1 MVWLTFLLHDMA
13 SWNIYSKN
21 GVLKYTT
28 KAVEYNEEWMVSE
41 SVTFSVTSQEPIYF
55 EVGDYLTYRG
65 LRYSVYSLPS
75 TLKTSRINT
84 YGEGFKWD
92 NIRFYSDIM
101 RLSEIRFLDYVLY
114 DNELHYTSLPNF
126 SFYAETVDDLV
137 DRIQANANHTDS
149 GWIFL
154 TPNLQ
159 RTWERYDIS
168 MKDEITALWKSYYG
182 EHGEN
187 VDLGRNVNNV
197 NITVSNNNLSEAL
210 AMVYNQFGVHY
221 ISRDKV
227 VIVGMAGIEAE
238 HVFKY
243 GKGEGLYEIERVA
256 DEDQQIVTRLYAY
269 GSDKNLPL
277 RYYAELNTQVFDE
290 VASINV
296 IQNDEYQVFVQYGL
310 SLYWNDSY
318 FTNDTEVPWMAFEKQ
333 HVVRVSA
340 GGYEIVA
347 VAYLPG
353 GTNKIHLSCIHNYN
367 YDRGAG
373 EEKDATKLLGFI
385 SALSVGDKVYFTG
398 YVNKSAFPADNITY
412 VVQDLPDNM
421 SVNVLMLPGFP
432 NYALSELCK
441 SEYDSVNDK
450 TNISYRKTPSD
461 AYNVIM
467 TIPGSHLISFS
478 TDKYRPYIES
488 PNVSTLGIKEGV
500 VEFTE
505 ETDENGKQEVYPTI
519 EGMTVGEVFGTSSTE
534 RLDEVVSATMITDN
548 GVFGEG
554 EIPNFEIVLKNLGF
568 DLEEAFMNGG
578 SSMVISMKDGYCGGR
593 DFSVKSVHKIA
604 ETEQWK
610 LNVER
615 HQDAALSLYFPY
627 SDHVSHGEEPIADEP
642 YQIRTGDHFVLTEI
656 DISDTTYINA
666 ASVRAL
672 KKAINLLLENDYMR
686 YTYMPKIDEIFMAM
700 ERDDAE
706 ANSRTSLHD
715 WLKGGML
722 MHFQDT
728 DLDFDNSVFIDH
740 ITIKEGSSPIPTY
753 EIVLREKKQVSTM
766 QRILNQI
773 SNYGTTG
780 SGGGLSRGQVLS
792 IVSAYA
798 DPRFLSKLN
807 ADTANGLITFLQGI
821 RLGNYAQGS
830 TGGKFD
836 ENGNAEANS
845 LVVRGQTEQR
855 GNLIFGNVPFIPGAT
870 GGAVRQ
876 IDNDIHAEVD
886 YLSVRK
892 KMAVTEVEIQEVNYV
907 GGNIVLSPADGFTIT
922 DVEWD
927 EEENLFYVYFDA
939 LDADTGDMVTP
950 QWQVGDLAFSQKF
963 NIQNS
968 SGGELIHSWWREVEQ
983 VVLITRE
990 QDPHYGKCILW
1001 LRNDSGHC
1009 KSIYDGENDYNMPEV
1024 GDKVVMLGH
1033 IQQSGESATDAKA
1046 RQGAIILAS
1055 AGGTTDTNAL
1065 PYIRVYKDINT
1076 FDLSQATLVHQISYS
1091 GLVTNT
1097 QNWTLNVDLGGG
1109 TTPTQVPFNDLYAE
1123 IDDVASQLDESF
1135 QVWQVDYD
1143 KTTPPSLSNL
1153 PASQWGGQGQ
1163 DPYSEHVGDFCIT
1176 SDGFCYEFK
1185 EITTG
1190 NYGWVIVT
1198 DQYLISYV
1206 EQIGEKKRIFPSR
1219 PSNNAMYEV
1228 GDVWLN
1234 AVYPDDDDAEMAT
1247 MFKGEI
1253 YDNVTLVCK
1262 RDKSNGFDIDDWGI
1276 AEPKTT
1282 WLHQWQTGA
1291 TDTGGA
1297 SHNMFIGTNFG
1308 KLGRST
1314 YGNHDVIYEPR
1325 EAAGFRIEP
1334 NSAAIQLWY
1343 KRTEDESDGDE
1354 SDDYGCAEL
1363 RFDID
1368 KTQRQSTAK
1377 LKADNITL
1385 EGYTTI
1391 NGNFKIDEDGNMEA
1405 VAGAFSGFI
1414 TNRETLI
1421 TCLNL
1426 EKYFDVAI
1434 SPYSGDV
1441 ELELKMNMV
1450 GQNFSFYSMPEGGSP
1465 TYSSIGGSSAT
1476 RLPENY
1482 DILGNWLDVYIM
1494 GHTFQGVPL
1503 GDLTGNALFLN
1514 LPFDEVYL
1522 DKSHFQRSDI
1532 IRHYVY
1538 ESEYGL
1544 SLYREFNND
1553 ITIDTMPTDDDPE
1566 RAPDWPNDATEG
1578 WPDYPFE
1585 FEGIRGK
1592 KAHELVGCKI
1602 HIRLYGGEEGIALSL
1617 RGIMSAKNGNN
1628 IIYDGDPIPQSSSTY
1643 HIDPYEAHDFSHW
1656 RTILGI
1662 NNEYNEIIL
1671 ECIEIP
1677 VENNGNV
1684 IAYKIGWQISFAQTG
1699 YYDRYTLGLDDNTSN
1714 E

>member
-1 MVWLTFLLHDMA
+1 MVWLTFLLHDMG

-41 SVTFSVTSQEPIYF
+41 SVTFSVTSHEPIYF

-182 EHGEN
+182 EHGEK

-227 VIVGMAGIEAE
+227 VIVGMAGIEAD

-243 GKGEGLYEIERVA
+243 GKGNGLYEIERVA
-256 DEDQQIVTRLYAY
+256 DEDQQLVTRAYAY
-269 GSDKNLPL
+269 GSDKNLPMH
-277 RYYAELNTQVFDE
+277 YYADLNFVVYATVDSIGGKEPDE
-290 VASINV
+290 EGHPTVDFSTDLPFSA
-296 IQNDEYQVFVQYGL
+296 
-310 SLYWNDSY
+310 SY
-318 FTNDTEVPWMAFEKQ
+318 FK
-333 HVVRVSA
+333 
-340 GGYEIVA
+340 
-347 VAYLPG
+347 
-353 GTNKIHLSCIHNYN
+353 NKIDGFSNPTFLVKIKANDVEVKCIA
-367 YDRGAG
+367 YDAG
-373 EEKDATKLLGFI
+373 EGTTYIATNTTWEEDVTKLTAFVNAI
-385 SALSVGDKVYFTG
+385 EEGDRIDFTG
-398 YVNKSAFPADNITY
+398 YVNKDAFPASNRDYIL
-412 VVQDLPDNM
+412 QGLPDNM
-421 SVNVLMLPGFP
+421 AISTLMLPGFP
-432 NYALSELCK
+432 LYSLSQLCK

-467 TIPGSHLISFS
+467 TIPGSHLVTFS

-488 PNVSTLGIKEGV
+488 PNVVTLGVKEGV
-500 VEFTE
+500 FEFTE
-505 ETDENGKQEVYPTI
+505 ETDENGLQEVYPTI

-534 RLDEVVSATMITDN
+534 RLDEVASATMITDN

-568 DLEEAFMNGG
+568 DLQEAFANGG
-578 SSMVISMKDGYCGGR
+578 SSMTISMKDGYCGGR
-593 DFSVKSVHKIA
+593 DFSVKSVSQDL
-604 ETEQWK
+604 ETGKWK

-615 HQDAALSLYFPY
+615 HQDSSVGRYFPY
-627 SDHVSHGEEPIADEP
+627 SDAVAHSESPMADEP
-642 YQIRTGDHFVLTEI
+642 YQIRGGNIENYDGDHFVLTEI
-656 DISDTTYINA
+656 DISDTTYVGA
-666 ASVRAL
+666 ASVRLL

-686 YTYMPKIDEIFMAM
+686 YTYLPKIDEIFMAR

-821 RLGNYAQGS
+821 RLGKYQQLTSGGMIDSSGNGELNTLLVRDDTIIGGRTYQKGDIEFGQDGFMSGVKGGSIYQDQENNVYAE
-830 TGGKFD
+830 FD
-836 ENGNAEANS
+836 FLN
-845 LVVRGQTEQR
+845 
-855 GNLIFGNVPFIPGAT
+855 
-870 GGAVRQ
+870 
-876 IDNDIHAEVD
+876 
-886 YLSVRK
+886 VRK
-892 KMAVTEVEIQEVNYV
+892 KMNVSEVEIQEANYV
-907 GGNIVLSPADGFTIT
+907 GGSIVVTPANGVVITYVGDDETQGLLRCYYNAGNPEGGEYTKPTWQEGDLAYSQTWNFYDANEESDGDESDAGNISHYWWRLCKGAFL
-922 DVEWD
+922 D
-927 EEENLFYVYFDA
+927 EEE
-939 LDADTGDMVTP
+939 G
-950 QWQVGDLAFSQKF
+950 S
-963 NIQNS
+963 
-968 SGGELIHSWWREVEQ
+968 E
-983 VVLITRE
+983 
-990 QDPHYGKCILW
+990 HYGQYYLLIST
-1001 LRNDSGHC
+1001 NE
-1009 KSIYDGENDYNMPEV
+1009 GEYGVQSDLPQV

-1033 IQQSGESATDAKA
+1033 IQQNGESAAEAEK
-1046 RQGAIILAS
+1046 RQGAIMIAA
-1055 AGGTTDTNAL
+1055 AGGEADI
-1065 PYIRVYKDINT
+1065 PYIRVFNNIHE
-1076 FDLSQATLVHQISYS
+1076 FSLESATIVHQISYN
-1091 GLVTNT
+1091 GLITNT
-1097 QNWTLNVDLGGG
+1097 KNWNLNIDLGTGTVVNKTFNQVYG
-1109 TTPTQVPFNDLYAE
+1109 EIDSIAQQLDQSFSVWQGSDTTTPT
-1123 IDDVASQLDESF
+1123 
-1135 QVWQVDYD
+1135 
-1143 KTTPPSLSNL
+1143 LSNY
-1153 PASQWGGQGQ
+1153 PASQWGTIS
-1163 DPYSEHVGDFCIT
+1163 DPYSEHVGDFYIT
-1176 SDGFCYEFK
+1176 SDGFCYGFK

-1190 NYGWVIVT
+1190 NYGWVRVT

-1206 EQIGEKKRIFPSR
+1206 QQIGEKKRIFPSR
-1219 PSNNAMYEV
+1219 PSGNAMYEA

-1234 AVYPDDDDAEMAT
+1234 AVYPDDGDAEMAT

-1253 YDNVTLVCK
+1253 YDNVTLVCTM
-1262 RDKSNGFDIDDWGI
+1262 DKSDGFDIDDWGI

-1291 TDTGGA
+1291 TDQGGA

-1334 NSAAIQLWY
+1334 TSAAIQLWY
-1343 KRTEDESDGDE
+1343 RRTDDNT
-1354 SDDYGCAEL
+1354 DYGCAEL

-1368 KTQRQSTAK
+1368 KTQSQSTAK
-1377 LKADNITL
+1377 LKADNIAL

-1391 NGNFKIDEDGNMEA
+1391 NDSFGVDLDGNMWAKNGRFGGLVTHEQTIISPDNYLDYGYIDDDGNFVVDIKKCGQYVTFFDSNDSRDYESSDVYMHRFENQQQHA
-1405 VAGAFSGFI
+1405 ILPDTTKHIFVPLPFVCDYEGDGNGNYDDSSYDGVNGFVESRYDGESWVKRYFVANEIIKAREYVGCQVTI
-1414 TNRETLI
+1414 TNRTFA
-1421 TCLNL
+1421 T
-1426 EKYFDVAI
+1426 DV
-1434 SPYSGDV
+1434 
-1441 ELELKMNMV
+1441 
-1450 GQNFSFYSMPEGGSP
+1450 Q
-1465 TYSSIGGSSAT
+1465 
-1476 RLPENY
+1476 
-1482 DILGNWLDVYIM
+1482 
-1494 GHTFQGVPL
+1494 
-1503 GDLTGNALFLN
+1503 
-1514 LPFDEVYL
+1514 
-1522 DKSHFQRSDI
+1522 
-1532 IRHYVY
+1532 
-1538 ESEYGL
+1538 
-1544 SLYREFNND
+1544 
-1553 ITIDTMPTDDDPE
+1553 
-1566 RAPDWPNDATEG
+1566 
-1578 WPDYPFE
+1578 
-1585 FEGIRGK
+1585 
-1592 KAHELVGCKI
+1592 
-1602 HIRLYGGEEGIALSL
+1602 
-1617 RGIMSAKNGNN
+1617 
-1628 IIYDGDPIPQSSSTY
+1628 
-1643 HIDPYEAHDFSHW
+1643 
-1656 RTILGI
+1656 ILGI
-1662 NNEYNEIIL
+1662 KGYGQTPYTIPYIGRTENSQVTL
-1671 ECIEIP
+1671 ECVSRSADFTQDYPYVGKEEIVWELKEMRP
-1677 VENNGNV
+1677 RIIKLDDNNV
-1684 IAYKIGWQISFAQTG
+1684 ST
-1699 YYDRYTLGLDDNTSN
+1699 RYFMGLDDEYKYSEDSN
-1714 E
+1714 GVPTEYDDVIQDYKDGKYESHVE